1 MFDFL
6 TKGELVLLVE
16 RCCGGDEGRKGED
29 GGGEEKVLR
38 YHVDV
43 MCRWNCAALLLL
55 LLFTVHRGGGE
66 EREGCSKQKYAE
78 SQAECIYGGN
88 VGVSRTGIF
97 ASSNETSSPPSLP
110 RSSAF
115 LAVVEKIL

>member
-29 GGGEEKVLR
+29 GGGEEKVLW
-38 YHVDV
+38 YHVV
-43 MCRWNCAALLLL
+43 FMRRWNCAALLLL
-55 LLFTVHRGGGE
+55 LLFTVHRGGG
-66 EREGCSKQKYAE
+66 RRGEGCSIQKYAGK
-78 SQAECIYGGN
+78 SSCVHLWRECRCQPN
-88 VGVSRTGIF
+88 WNLRKFERDVF
-97 ASSNETSSPPSLP
+97 PSLP